1 MGDHTRQLQ
10 QVIARQREELGDNLE
25 ELVMKAKALTDW
37 RAQVV
42 AHPLG
47 MLGLAV
53 GGGVIV
59 STLISRR
66 RRPPP
71 GRTEVVARAPRRR
84 SQASNLMHDI
94 QSALAGV
101 AIATAVDF
109 MTDAVPGFQQ
119 HFRKHSEA
127 TGAD

>member
-25 ELVMKAKALTDW
+25 ELVKKAKALSDW
-37 RAQVV
+37 RAQVA

-53 GGGVIV
+53 GGGMIV
-59 STLISRR
+59 SALTSRR
-66 RRPPP
+66 RRPTA
-71 GRTEVVARAPRRR
+71 GKTEVVARAPRRR

-101 AIATAVDF
+101 AMTTAVEF
-109 MTDAVPGFQQ
+109 MTDAVPGFQH